1 MPQKA
6 HKLLTYCAVI
16 WYKVID
22 KEKCY
27 CQKDPKE
34 NDFSVEM
41 KGWSNGYT
49 GCGLDDFDKKG
60 EQRQDK
66 FKFQNPFSEK
76 AWAFFKSVKFL
87 KDLIQPIR
95 D

>member
-1 MPQKA
+1 MVISYSHLVTVWKKVVPQKRKA
-6 HKLLTYCAVI
+6 DIKFVNKWLMCHVVI
-16 WYKVID
+16 GYKVID
-22 KEKCY
+22 QRKCY

-60 EQRQDK
+60 E
-66 FKFQNPFSEK
+66 
-76 AWAFFKSVKFL
+76 
-87 KDLIQPIR
+87 
-95 D
+95 